1 MAEILSH
8 GQQLDLRT
16 RRGADFVLDVQLFE
30 DELETVPAE
39 TLVTG
44 ATVVGRIFA
53 PGQPDVQWS
62 GSVDGPT
69 AVITVAVAA
78 GTTRNMQQDW
88 EYTLGLRSAA
98 GQVTA
103 LLFGFFRVAQE
114 TL

>member
-1 MAEILSH
+1 MAEILDH

-16 RRGADFVLDVQLFE
+16 RRGADFVLDVILYT
-30 DELETVPAE
+30 DDTETTPVDI
-39 TLVTG
+39 TG

-53 PGQPDVQWS
+53 PGQPDVQWQ
-62 GSVDGPT
+62 GSVDGPAGT
-69 AVITVAVAA
+69 LTVALSA
-78 GTTRNMQQDW
+78 GVTLNMQQDW
-88 EYTLGLRSAA
+88 SYTMGYRSAG